1 MTGLGA
7 LIKRNCKL
15 FFRDKGMFFTSLIT
29 PLILLVL
36 YATFLARVYRNSFAS
51 ALPAGFSAED
61 ALLSGTVG
69 GQLVSS
75 LLAVCCVTVAFCSNL
90 LMVQDKTS
98 GARRDLTMSPVKRS
112 TLALGYFAAS
122 ALVTLIIC
130 FAALG
135 VCLIYLYV
143 VGWYL
148 TVADVLLLCLDT
160 MILVLFGTL
169 LSSIINCNLST
180 NGQASAV
187 GTIVS
192 SSYGF
197 ICGAYMPISN
207 FGTGLQK
214 VLSFLPGTYGTALF
228 RNHALRGVYQEM
240 EQCGF
245 PSEVVDGIRDSIDCN
260 LYFFGETVSIG
271 AMYGVMVIAVALLIG
286 IYVLI
291 NLLRKK
297 N

>member
-36 YATFLARVYRNSFAS
+36 YATFLAKVYRNSFA
-51 ALPAGFSAED
+51 AAMPAGFSVED

-69 GQLVSS
+69 GQLVSP

-112 TLALGYFAAS
+112 TLALGYFVAS

-130 FAALG
+130 LAALG

-148 TVADVLLLCLDT
+148 TAADVLLMCLDT
-160 MILVLFGTL
+160 VILVLFGTS

-192 SSYGF
+192 SGYSF

-214 VLSFLPGTYGTALF
+214 ILSFLPGTYGTALF
-228 RNHALRGVYQEM
+228 RNHALSGVYKEM
-240 EQCGF
+240 ARCGF

-260 LYFFGETVSIG
+260 LYFFGEKVSIG
-271 AMYGVMVIAVALLIG
+271 AMYGVMAITVAALIG
-286 IYVLI
+286 IYILI

-297 N
+297 